1 MSNTCNPK
9 YINNKLEENK
19 MNALHITVDTFKGCN
34 FFDIIIT
41 EGNLNR
47 IKQGIKLT
55 EYNSTIEKYMKLLNL
70 NETDLMTFNFYDEN
84 EYLLYSEPR
93 QLKQIQ

>member
-1 MSNTCNPK
+1 M
-9 YINNKLEENK
+9 NN
-19 MNALHITVDTFKGCN
+19 LHITIEQFKGCN

-55 EYNSTIEKYMKLLNL
+55 EYERTIEKYMKLLNL

-93 QLKQIQ
+93 PIKQIQ

>member
-1 MSNTCNPK
+1 
-9 YINNKLEENK
+9 
-19 MNALHITVDTFKGCN
+19 MNLLHITVDTFKGCN

-41 EGNLNR
+41 EGNINR

-55 EYNSTIEKYMKLLNL
+55 EYERTIEKYMKLLNL

-93 QLKQIQ
+93 QLIEIQ

>member
-1 MSNTCNPK
+1 M
-9 YINNKLEENK
+9 NN
-19 MNALHITVDTFKGCN
+19 LHITIEQFKGCN

-55 EYNSTIEKYMKLLNL
+55 EYERTIERYMKLLNL

-93 QLKQIQ
+93 PIKQIQ

>member
-1 MSNTCNPK
+1 M
-9 YINNKLEENK
+9 NN
-19 MNALHITVDTFKGCN
+19 LHITIDTFKGCN
-34 FFDIIIT
+34 FFDIIIS

-55 EYNSTIEKYMKLLNL
+55 EYERTIEKYMKLLNL
-70 NETDLMTFNFYDEN
+70 KETDLMTFNSYDEN

-93 QLKQIQ
+93 PIKQIQ